1 MATMTPKP
9 RKQLSKRESRTFH
22 GRFAARLQSLL
33 EERGWTTADAAKRF
47 GLGEPAV
54 RYWLR
59 AQSLPATG
67 DLERIGKALDTPAH
81 PFPDYRELLPP
92 S

>member
-1 MATMTPKP
+1 MGTMTPKP
-9 RKQLSKRESRTFH
+9 RKQLSKREARTFA
-22 GRFAARLQSLL
+22 GRFALRFKSLL
-33 EERGWTTADAAKRF
+33 DERGWSTAEAASRF

-67 DLERIGKALDTPAH
+67 DLERIGKALDTPEH